1 MKTISKLSL
10 VVILLISAGSLSAQK
25 SFKFGHI
32 DSQGILQQMPD
43 TKTAQTALEEETK
56 KIQEHL
62 KTMQVEYQNKI
73 NEYMEN
79 ENLVAGS
86 PEKWSAL
93 IKQEKES
100 EIQGL
105 QQRIQDFQ
113 GSAEKSL
120 SEKQTQLY
128 QPILD
133 KVDKAIKEVAKEG
146 KFIYVFDV
154 NTLLFYSDES
164 IDIAPLVKQKLGLQQ

>member
-1 MKTISKLSL
+1 MKNISKLSL
-10 VVILLISAGSLSAQK
+10 FAIFLLIFGNLSAQK
-25 SFKFGHI
+25 VFKFGHI

-43 TKTAQTALEEETK
+43 TKTAQATLEDEQK

-62 KTMQVEYQNKI
+62 KTMQAEYQTKI

-79 ENLVAGS
+79 ENLAAAA
-86 PEKWSAL
+86 PEKWTDL

-100 EIQGL
+100 EIQSL

-120 SEKQTQLY
+120 SDKQTQLY

-133 KVDKAIKEVAKEG
+133 KVNKAIKDVAKEG
-146 KFIYVFDV
+146 KFTYIFDI
-154 NTLLFYSDES
+154 NTVLYYSEES
-164 IDIAPLVKQKLGLQQ
+164 IDIAPQVKQKLGLQ